1 MKKIS
6 VLSLFLLLL
15 CAFQAMGDNISGP
28 NDFKEKFENSTNI
41 LNIVNDIVL
50 DNTQPFWN
58 AHGGSKTIKGN
69 GNILGG
75 SGDCGLKIRNEY
87 IWLFSSH
94 QNLDIYNLSI
104 NNMKHSDGAVY
115 LVSENNN
122 KNTGLNLE
130 NVSFDGNNRA
140 IKTEASKGKNIRI
153 EASGEMNFTNNTFSG
168 AGGAV
173 FLSDKSG
180 ADFKNGTMTF
190 SGNRA
195 DGDSGRGG
203 AIYAHGSESG
213 ISFMSSAVTFS
224 NNTAGGAGGAAAL
237 DASAQ
242 LKIIFSDIIFENN
255 IASGDSGGAI
265 YLSNRSSFDVNAG
278 TVAFKNNSSAAG
290 GGAAALYD
298 SSVFSAKDSIFA
310 FQENISAQGGALYAA
325 NNSVLEFTNSM
336 LKFDK
341 NKSMSAGGGAV
352 YLEFAGAKFTGGMVQ
367 AYENQALS
375 GGFGGFLYIKNRNI
389 GFENATVH
397 IASNTASAGGGIYSS
412 GAAGVS
418 FRSSDVL
425 FEYNIAGGT
434 DAVRSGGAIYS
445 YNSEYNFN
453 ASAVSFLGNKSE
465 NGSGGAIYANNT
477 RMTFTGSTV
486 SFTSNI
492 IESGNGSGGA
502 ISLLADA
509 AGKSKMDFINSGI
522 VFSGNAVT
530 QGWGGAIS
538 FSTADINFTGGK
550 DIAFYDNSALAGR
563 GGAVYAGGG
572 ASMNFSGSENVT
584 FAGNK
589 AAAGGAIYADADS
602 LIKFSNVEKLAFS
615 GNCVSGSGGA
625 IYLQNASS
633 ADFSATALTAAG
645 NKSENGSGGF
655 LYTESSDQTGFGAV
669 ILISNTA
676 KTDGGAIAAGRA
688 AKLLFSG
695 TDSDIS
701 YNKAGRNGGAVS
713 LAAGAS
719 AAFSGDSFKASGN
732 SAYNGGFLYCDGA
745 RVRFEK
751 RALFFGNES
760 RDKGGAAYIT
770 NNSDVSFT
778 DAVFDGNR
786 SSGLGGAV
794 YAESSVVTF
803 KTNADKKTVFK
814 NNSGLNG
821 GDAVYAGDNSTVIFN
836 NENGGATEMYDA
848 IAGSGKNARFIFRG
862 GGRFNLYMNSFSN
875 YADIINEG
883 NFNLKNEAGLKAGQI
898 ENKSVVNIN
907 NGFKNIIEA
916 KNFSSSG
923 EIRMDIFSS
932 ENSSDRIIVEENV
945 LLDSSTSVLKTFIDS
960 SDDNFRRKTFKL
972 ISYRGRV
979 NGKFSS
985 VSVSG
990 IDLSTTTT
998 ITDNPKIHYGDL
1010 FDNWITLTLYGKNIK
1025 TDFSSIQGLSF
1036 NQKQTA
1042 AVYDE
1047 LSDIVKENEDMDI
1060 VISLIESAKDA
1071 QKRKNALSQSAGYFL
1086 ANVIRSG
1093 GNVFES
1099 AEIYDRIAKESDD
1112 ENTKKGI
1119 WARGRAN
1126 ASENGADDNSLKNY
1140 ADKVA
1145 GVAAGYDMF
1154 LGSGDMLLGICGK
1167 FNKHD
1172 ISQDKDNSADVINAA
1187 AGLYGGYI
1195 RSGWELKALLSAS
1208 FDNCDT
1214 ERSLPFFGRKTKA
1227 SFSAVTVDADIEGAV
1242 KMRLADDTGLRYYAG
1257 MRIRNSNYGEI
1268 KESGAKS
1275 LDLIVLQDAY
1285 QRISARAGV
1294 GINRRKES
1302 AGWHING
1309 EYKILFT
1316 GNLPEIRSKFAGSGK
1331 IFAARGSEEGINAFG
1346 VNAGGYMRLTP
1357 ALKLFTGTGFYAAD
1371 KYRNI
1376 YGNIG
1381 LSLSFRAGAFAEK
1394 PGRRDMETKK
1404 HAEEDVYD
1412 ADDGALTAGGEN
1424 AKLPEETEKEAAGQ
1438 TARERNFSEISGEQS
1453 GIALEKKLKEERKKI
1468 KEEQKQID
1476 AQIKAYEKE
1485 YLKAQK
1491 AKPKKEKSQKKIEI
1505 FPRDGGVNDGSV
1517 DVSATKPDNAKI
1529 IEYEIMLAEQQKSEE
1544 AKRMAEKEK
1553 VRQEEIRSMRIKN
1566 TREQSERKSKTSGE
1580 ISDEELAKKKKEAE
1594 DRMLKPV
1601 IESFEVRFM
1610 PEKYDLSPHWT
1621 IELGKQSGA
1630 VKKYEYKKI
1639 SIEGHADST
1648 EKTPKK
1654 LSRLRAR
1661 AVYDEFLRNGIPPE
1675 KMSYT
1680 GLSSVLPAASNE
1692 DEAGR
1697 MANRRV
1703 VIVIE

>member
-15 CAFQAMGDNISGP
+15 CAFQAMGDDISGP
-28 NDFKEKFENSTNI
+28 DDFEEKFENSANT

-58 AHGGSKTIKGN
+58 TNGGSKTIKGN
-69 GNILGG
+69 DNILSG
-75 SGDCGLKIRNEY
+75 SGNCGLKIRNKQV
-87 IWLFSSH
+87 LFFPSH
-94 QNLDIYNLSI
+94 KNLDIYNLSI

-115 LVSENNN
+115 LVSESNNR
-122 KNTGLNLE
+122 KTKLNLE

-140 IKTEASKGKNIRI
+140 VQTKVSGSQNIII
-153 EASGEMNFTNNTFSG
+153 EASGKMNFTNNTFSG

-173 FLSDKSG
+173 FLNDKSG

-203 AIYAHGSESG
+203 AIYADGSKSG

-224 NNTAGGAGGAAAL
+224 NNTASGDGGAAAL

-298 SSVFSAKDSIFA
+298 SSVFSAKNSMFT
-310 FQENISAQGGALYAA
+310 FQENISGQGGALYAA

-375 GGFGGFLYIKNRNI
+375 GGFGGFLYIKNRNV
-389 GFENATVH
+389 GFENAAVH
-397 IASNTASAGGGIYSS
+397 IAGNTASAGGGIYSS

-418 FRSSDVL
+418 FQSSDVL

-453 ASAVSFLGNKSE
+453 ASAVSFSNNKSK

-477 RMTFTGSTV
+477 RMAFTGSTV

-509 AGKSKMDFINSGI
+509 AGKSKIDFINSGI

-572 ASMNFSGSENVT
+572 AFMNFSGSENVM

-589 AAAGGAIYADADS
+589 AAAGGAIYAAEDS

-633 ADFSATALTAAG
+633 ADFSGTALTAAD

-655 LYTESSDQTGFGAV
+655 LYTESSEQTGFGAV
-669 ILISNTA
+669 LLISNTA
-676 KTDGGAIAAGRA
+676 KTDGGAIAAVRA

-695 TDSDIS
+695 TDSQIS
-701 YNKAGRNGGAVS
+701 YNKAGRNGGAVF

-751 RALFFGNES
+751 RALFSGNES
-760 RDKGGAAYIT
+760 RNKGGAAYIT
-770 NNSDVSFT
+770 NNSNVSFT

-794 YAESSVVTF
+794 YAENSTVTF
-803 KTNADKKTVFK
+803 KTNADKKTVFQ
-814 NNSGLNG
+814 NNSGSNG
-821 GDAVYAGDNSTVIFN
+821 GNAVYAGDNSTVIFD
-836 NENGGATEMYDA
+836 NETGGATEMHDA
-848 IAGSGKNARFIFRG
+848 IAGGKNASFIFRG
-862 GGRFNLYMNSFSN
+862 GGRFNLYMNSSSN

-898 ENKSVVNIN
+898 ENKSVLNIN

-916 KNFSSSG
+916 KKFSSSG
-923 EIRMDIFSS
+923 ELRMDIFNSD
-932 ENSSDRIIVEENV
+932 NSSDRIIVEEDV
-945 LLDSSTSVLKTFIDS
+945 FLEPSTSVLKTFIDS

-972 ISYRGRV
+972 ISYRGRID
-979 NGKFSS
+979 GKFSS

-990 IDLSTTTT
+990 IDLSTTTN
-998 ITDNPKIHYGDL
+998 ITENPKIHYGDL
-1010 FDNWITLTLYGKNIK
+1010 INNWITLTLYGKNIK
-1025 TDFSSIQGLSF
+1025 TDFSAIRGLSF
-1036 NQKQTA
+1036 NQKQAA

-1047 LSDIVKENEDMDI
+1047 LSDVVKENEDMDI
-1060 VISLIESAKDA
+1060 VISIIESAKDA
-1071 QKRKNALSQSAGYFL
+1071 QNRKNALSQSAGYFL

-1126 ASENGADDNSLKNY
+1126 TSENGSDDNSLKNY
-1140 ADKVA
+1140 TDKTA

-1154 LGSGDMLLGICGK
+1154 LGGGDMLLGVCGK

-1172 ISQDKDNSADVINAA
+1172 ISQDKGNSADVINAA
-1187 AGLYGGYI
+1187 AGLYGGCI

-1208 FDNCDT
+1208 FDSCDT
-1214 ERSLPFFGRKTKA
+1214 ERSLPFFDRQTKA
-1227 SFSAVTVDADIEGAV
+1227 SFSSVTIDADIEGAV
-1242 KMRLADDTGLRYYAG
+1242 KMRLGDDTALRYYAG
-1257 MRIRNSNYGEI
+1257 MRVRNSNYGEI

-1275 LDLIVLQDAY
+1275 LDLIVLQDVY

-1294 GINRRKES
+1294 GINRRKER
-1302 AGWHING
+1302 AGWHLNG

-1316 GNLPEIRSKFAGSGK
+1316 GNLPEIRSEFAGTGK

-1346 VNAGGYMRLTP
+1346 ANAGGYMRLTP
-1357 ALKLFTGTGFYAAD
+1357 ALNLFTSAGFYAAD

-1381 LSLSFRAGAFAEK
+1381 LSLSLRAGAFAEK
-1394 PGRRDMETKK
+1394 PGRRRDMQAKK
-1404 HAEEDVYD
+1404 RAEKDVYD
-1412 ADDGALTAGGEN
+1412 AYDGALTVGDEN
-1424 AKLPEETEKEAAGQ
+1424 AKLPAETEKEAAGQ
-1438 TARERNFSEISGEQS
+1438 TAREWKLPEISDEQS
-1453 GIALEKKLKEERKKI
+1453 GISLEKKLKEERKKI

-1485 YLKAQK
+1485 HAKAQK
-1491 AKPKKEKSQKKIEI
+1491 AKLKKEKARNKNVIL
-1505 FPRDGGVNDGSV
+1505 PREGEVKNGSGDISV
-1517 DVSATKPDNAKI
+1517 TKPDNAKI

-1544 AKRMAEKEK
+1544 AKKTAEKEK
-1553 VRQEEIRSMRIKN
+1553 ARQEKIRSRRIKD
-1566 TREQSERKSKTSGE
+1566 TREQSERKSKISGE

-1610 PEKYDLSPHWT
+1610 PGKYDLSPHWT

-1630 VKKYEYKKI
+1630 AKKYEYKKI

-1661 AVYDEFLRNGIPPE
+1661 AVYDEFLRNGIPAE
-1675 KMSYT
+1675 KMSYV